1 MADVIKLR
9 ILIFDYIQR
18 RRRCEDGAERDLKML
33 ALKIGVM
40 WGEGRSADSHQKL
53 EEAMNFSPRV
63 FRGRAA
69 LLTP

>member
-40 WGEGRSADSHQKL
+40 RGERSADSHQKL